1 MSRPSEQYYRLK
13 YQYFIDADNIT
24 EKILS
29 SNEFEN
35 YTKKSSTNSPRFN
48 QTLEELLDLVFD
60 TIIKT
65 SKPYTNFLTDSD
77 RQFHSFFGEVYLS
90 LSLCNK
96 DPGTDYS
103 SSSTKLHLL
112 SIQNH
117 LILESFFTYLSS
129 TKPEYLPKALCL
141 NSNDSH
147 YFRYGYFD
155 WENYYASPHSQ
166 QRKSYGSIYRA
177 TYIQRL
183 KSFEQKPDEHYS
195 KKLITTTAGYSTLK
209 PSNPKR
215 HAYAMVPSYQHIF
228 LDFLYKNRS
237 VHYFDKALEEGL
249 PLAHKYNSL
258 YEEALGIQNSLSLNL
273 DKLLFLYPLEKA
285 YGFSTFN
292 FLIQQLENIYSSE
305 YSKKKRTYK
314 DLDTDNFLT
323 LITHYLECPLVYNRS
338 FLLKYACDAIIYGAL
353 VSLRYLEVPKETAIA
368 RTSIDEESKTQFL
381 SRGFSLLE
389 HYILLINRLILP
401 LLTDLWEITIKNL
414 NTHIHNPEIVLNLKT
429 FSKYVQQR
437 FDILTF
443 DFSQLSEEEICN
455 CYHYGENMNQIR
467 QNIKNFISEGTPSKK
482 NSSEIV
488 PKKKWSKKTIINWEN
503 LLRNHIKDTPDI
515 FSFEDSLNKL
525 CNISLSDN
533 SKNDKTEIKMNHAR
547 NLYQISTTASLA
559 YKKSPK

>member
-35 YTKKSSTNSPRFN
+35 YNKKSSTNSPRFD
-48 QTLEELLDLVFD
+48 QTLEELLDLIFD
-60 TIIKT
+60 TILES
-65 SKPYTNFLTDSD
+65 SKPYTNFLTNYD
-77 RQFHSFFGEVYLS
+77 RYTHSFFGEVS
-90 LSLCNK
+90 LEHPLCGK
-96 DPGTDYS
+96 VSGADYTN
-103 SSSTKLHLL
+103 SSTKLHLL

-129 TKPEYLPKALCL
+129 TKPEYLPKTLCL

-183 KSFEQKPDEHYS
+183 KSFEQKPDKHYS

-209 PSNPKR
+209 PSNSKR
-215 HAYAMVPSYQHIF
+215 HAYAMVSSYQHIF
-228 LDFLYKNRS
+228 LDFLYKNRA
-237 VHYFDKALEEGL
+237 VHYFDKAIEEGL
-249 PLAHKYNSL
+249 PLAKKYNSL
-258 YEEALGIQNSLSLNL
+258 YEDSMGIQNTLSLNL
-273 DKLLFLYPLEKA
+273 DKLLFIYPMEKA
-285 YGFSTFN
+285 YGFSTFH
-292 FLIQQLENIYSSE
+292 FLIQHLEKIYSSKHSE
-305 YSKKKRTYK
+305 KKRTYN
-314 DLDTDNFLT
+314 DLVKNEFLE
-323 LITHYLECPLVYNRS
+323 LIPYYLECPLVYNRS
-338 FLLKYACDAIIYGAL
+338 FLLKYACDAIIYGDL
-353 VSLRYLEVPKETAIA
+353 ISLRYLEVPKELAMGKV
-368 RTSIDEESKTQFL
+368 SKDKKSKTQLL
-381 SRGFSLLE
+381 SKGSSLLE
-389 HYILLINRLILP
+389 HYILSINRLILP

-414 NTHIHNPEIVLNLKT
+414 NNHIKNSEIILNLNT
-429 FSKYVQQR
+429 LSKYVQQH

-443 DFSQLSEEEICN
+443 DFSQLSEEEICS
-455 CYHYGENMNQIR
+455 CCHYGENMNQIR
-467 QNIKNFISEGTPSKK
+467 KNIKNFISEGTPSQKK
-482 NSSEIV
+482 PSELLR
-488 PKKKWSKKTIINWEN
+488 KKWSEETINNWEN
-503 LLRNHIKDTPDI
+503 LLRNYIKGTPNI
-515 FSFEDSLNKL
+515 LSFEDSLNKL
-525 CNISLSDN
+525 CNVSFSDN